1 MKIIKIWNDS
11 PSERQITE
19 IARDLSLGTVIVMPT
34 DTLYAICC
42 DALDSKAI
50 DRICRL
56 KRINPDKTNL
66 SIICSDISMASEYA
80 RIENNAFQL
89 IKENTP
95 GAFTFLLKSAST
107 LPKEFKRRKTVG
119 IRIPANLTCRKIVE
133 SLGHPILTTS
143 IEFDDDDYAI
153 NPGLIM
159 DNYNDKADL
168 FIEGEEGSTEPSTI
182 IDCTGNQP
190 EIVRQGKGLL
200 T

>member
-11 PSERQITE
+11 PSERQINE
-19 IARDLSLGTVIVMPT
+19 IARDLALGSVVVMPT

-50 DRICRL
+50 ERICRL
-56 KRINPDKTNL
+56 KRINPEKTNL

-95 GAFTFLLKSAST
+95 GAFTFLLKSSST

-119 IRIPANLTCRKIVE
+119 IRIPDNLTCRRIVE

-143 IEFDDDDYAI
+143 IEYEDEDYAI

-168 FIEGEEGSTEPSTI
+168 FIEGEEGSTDPSTI

-200 T
+200 A